1 MRQAPRAIWKSLSLA
16 VPEYIRSEGPRRWT
30 NVHHTV
36 KTKLTKLIDV
46 YNPGPL
52 DAPRMGNMAVLRLAA
67 TNLEKIVRD
76 ARKADQHV
84 RAVGAGWALSDIAV
98 TDGWLVNTANLNG
111 CFDVPDKYFHARY
124 KANKRGYLVVSQCG
138 QSIGEL
144 NADLEWAKGS
154 PIRRALKTSGIG
166 NGQTVAGAFSG
177 STHGSALRFG
187 STPDFIVGIQLVTGR
202 GKSLWLERASYPV
215 LNDKFVA
222 DLSADV
228 VRDDEVFEAA
238 QVSFGSFG
246 IIAAVA
252 LETDPIYHLKFPT
265 AGRVTRDELGKTLAE
280 LAKVKNS
287 DTKAPYHYEFIFN
300 PYNRRVILEAAA
312 TRLAFGGDLP
322 TPKPRWQIGGN
333 GLAPGD
339 HLPAAVLKWLPFP
352 RKIAKFQ
359 FDWYL
364 ENALLE
370 NVTGTPGQLFSA
382 TISHFEGTV
391 ESAFAV
397 SITDAIRVVDIS
409 SEVVKQLKVPSISQV
424 RIVHPTGSMLG
435 FTRHKPKTAVF
446 EFAMANDARFPKFE
460 QTLRRE
466 FSSAGIK
473 YTFHW
478 SKNSG
483 LDQAE
488 ILKMYGART
497 VSKWRAAR
505 DRVFDSNDALKKV
518 FNNPHLERGGLS

>member
-1 MRQAPRAIWKSLSLA
+1 
-16 VPEYIRSEGPRRWT
+16 VPEYIRSEGPRAWT

-36 KTKLTKLIDV
+36 KTRLAKLIDV
-46 YNPGPL
+46 YNPGP
-52 DAPRMGNMAVLRLAA
+52 AEAGRMGNMALLKLAA
-67 TNLEKIVRD
+67 SNLEKVVKD
-76 ARKADQHV
+76 ARKAGQRV
-84 RAVGAGWALSDIAV
+84 RAVGAGWALSDIAI

-111 CFDVPDKYFHARY
+111 CFDVPDKYFDARY
-124 KANKRGYLVVSQCG
+124 KAEKRGYLVVCQCG

-144 NADLEWAKGS
+144 NADLEWAKKS

-166 NGQTVAGAFSG
+166 NGQTVAGAVSG

-187 STPDFIVGIQLVTGR
+187 STPDFVVGIQLVTGR

-215 LNDKFVA
+215 LNDQFVA

-228 VRDDEVFEAA
+228 IRDDDVFEAA

-246 IIAAVA
+246 IIAALAV
-252 LETDPIYHLKFPT
+252 ETDPIYHLKFPP
-265 AGRVTRDELGKTLAE
+265 AGRVTQDELGKTLGR

-287 DTKAPYHYEFIFN
+287 DTTAPYHYEFIFN
-300 PYNRRVILEAAA
+300 PYNRKVILEAAG
-312 TRLAFGGDLP
+312 TRVAFSRDLR

-339 HLPAAVLKWLPFP
+339 HLPAAVLRWLRFP
-352 RKIAKFQ
+352 KKIAKFQ

-397 SITDAIRVVDIS
+397 SISDAISVVDIS
-409 SEVVKQLKVPSISQV
+409 SDVVEKLKVPSISQV
-424 RIVHPTGSMLG
+424 RIVHPTKSMLG
-435 FTRHKPKTAVF
+435 FTRHKPKSAVF
-446 EFAMANDARFPKFE
+446 EFAMAKDSGFPKFE
-460 QTLRRE
+460 QTLTSELSR
-466 FSSAGIK
+466 AGIK

-488 ILKMYGART
+488 IVKMHGAKT
-497 VSKWRAAR
+497 VGKWRAAR
-505 DRVFDSNDALKKV
+505 DRVFDNDDSLKKT
-518 FNNPHLERGGLS
+518 FSNPHLERGGLN

>member
-1 MRQAPRAIWKSLSLA
+1 M
-16 VPEYIRSEGPRRWT
+16 PEYIRSEGPQPWT

-36 KTKLTKLIDV
+36 KTRLAKLIDV
-46 YNPGPL
+46 YNPGPA
-52 DAPRMGNMAVLRLAA
+52 DAARMGNMAVLKLAA
-67 TNLEKIVRD
+67 ANLEKVVKD
-76 ARKADQHV
+76 ARQAGRRV
-84 RAVGAGWALSDIAV
+84 RAVGAGWALSDIAI

-111 CFDVPDKYFHARY
+111 CFDVPDRYFDAQY
-124 KANKRGYLVVSQCG
+124 KALKRGYLVVCQCG
-138 QSIGEL
+138 QSIGGL
-144 NADLEWAKGS
+144 NAALEWPRS
-154 PIRRALKTSGIG
+154 SSIRRGLKTSGIG
-166 NGQTVAGAFSG
+166 NGQTVAGAVSG
-177 STHGSALRFG
+177 STHGAALRFG
-187 STPDFIVGIQLVTGR
+187 STPDFVVGIQLVTGR

-215 LNDKFVA
+215 LNDQFVT

-228 VRDDEVFEAA
+228 IRDDDVFEAA

-252 LETDPIYHLKFPT
+252 VETDPIYHLKFPP
-265 AGRVTRDELGKTLAE
+265 AGKVTQDELARTLSE

-287 DTKAPYHYEFIFN
+287 DTKAPYHYEFVFN
-300 PYNRRVILEAAA
+300 PYNRKVILEASAM
-312 TRLAFGGDLP
+312 RVPFGGDLP
-322 TPKPRWQIGGN
+322 MPTPRWQIGGN

-339 HLPAAVLKWLPFP
+339 HLPAAVLSWLAFP
-352 RKIAKFQ
+352 KKIAKFQ

-364 ENALLE
+364 KNALLE

-397 SITDAIRVVDIS
+397 SLSDAISVVDIS
-409 SEVVKQLKVPSISQV
+409 SDVVEKLKVPSISQV

-435 FTRHKPKTAVF
+435 FTRQKPKTAVF

-460 QTLRRE
+460 QTLRSE
-466 FSSAGIK
+466 LSKAGIK

-488 ILKMYGART
+488 IVKMYGART

-505 DRVFDSNDALKKV
+505 DRVFDSDDSLKNV

>member
-1 MRQAPRAIWKSLSLA
+1 
-16 VPEYIRSEGPRRWT
+16 
-30 NVHHTV
+30 
-36 KTKLTKLIDV
+36 
-46 YNPGPL
+46 
-52 DAPRMGNMAVLRLAA
+52 MGSMALLKLAA
-67 TNLEKIVRD
+67 ANLEKVVRD
-76 ARKADQHV
+76 AHKAGQRV
-84 RAVGAGWALSDIAV
+84 RAVGAGWALNDIAI

-111 CFDVPDKYFHARY
+111 CSDVPDKYFDSQYRAE
-124 KANKRGYLVVSQCG
+124 KRAYLVVCQCG

-144 NADLEWAKGS
+144 NADLEWAKSS

-166 NGQTVAGAFSG
+166 NGQTVAGAVSG

-187 STPDFIVGIQLVTGR
+187 STPDFVVGIQLVTGR

-215 LNDKFVA
+215 LNDQFVA

-228 VRDDEVFEAA
+228 IRDDDVFQAA

-252 LETDPIYHLKFPT
+252 VETDPIYHLKFPP
-265 AGRVTRDELGKTLAE
+265 AGRVTQDQLAKTLRR

-287 DTKAPYHYEFIFN
+287 DTTAPYHYEFIFN
-300 PYNRRVILEAAA
+300 PYNRNVILEAAA
-312 TRLAFGGDLP
+312 TRIAFSGDLP

-339 HLPAAVLKWLPFP
+339 HLPAAVLRWLPFP
-352 RKIAKFQ
+352 KKITKFQ

-364 ENALLE
+364 KNALLE

-397 SITDAIRVVDIS
+397 SISDAVGVVDIS
-409 SEVVKQLKVPSISQV
+409 SDVVEKLKVPSISQV
-424 RIVHPTGSMLG
+424 RIVHPTESMLG
-435 FTRHKPKTAVF
+435 FTRHKQKTVVF
-446 EFAMANDARFPKFE
+446 EFAMANDSGFPRFE
-460 QTLRRE
+460 QILRSELSR
-466 FSSAGIK
+466 AGIK

-488 ILKMYGART
+488 VVKMYGAKT
-497 VSKWRAAR
+497 VGKWRAAR
-505 DRVFDSNDALKKV
+505 DRVFDSDDSLKKA
-518 FNNPHLERGGLS
+518 FSNLHLERGGLN